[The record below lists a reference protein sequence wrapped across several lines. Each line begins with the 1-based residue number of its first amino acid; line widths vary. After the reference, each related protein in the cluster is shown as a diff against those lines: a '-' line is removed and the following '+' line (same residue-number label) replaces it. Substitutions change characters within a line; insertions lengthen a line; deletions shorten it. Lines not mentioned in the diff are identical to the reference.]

1 MPETTVNK
9 DDSFIFW
16 QNNIRL
22 AGQVFYVEAVTKAI
36 GVQKFPYQ
44 HFWLCILPFNLT
56 HIKAPGSFAM
66 YICHFTNLV
75 QAKLTS
81 TYCALA

>member
-1 MPETTVNK
+1 MYMSEATVNK
-9 DDSFIFW
+9 DDSFVFW

-44 HFWLCILPFNLT
+44 HFWFGIFSFNLT
-56 HIKAPGSFAM
+56 HIKASDSFAM
-66 YICHFTNLV
+66 YICHSANLV
-75 QAKLTS
+75 QPNIT
-81 TYCALA
+81 